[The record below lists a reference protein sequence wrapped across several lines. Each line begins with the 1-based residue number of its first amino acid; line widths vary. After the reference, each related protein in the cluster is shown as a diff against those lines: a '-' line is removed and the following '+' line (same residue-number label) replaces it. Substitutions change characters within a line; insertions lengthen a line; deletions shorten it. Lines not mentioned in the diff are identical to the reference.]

1 MAFTSPVTVGAVL
14 SCGFC
19 SDELFSEAG
28 FDEDCEAAEEEAGL
42 LLSLWGL
49 DEDSGFEEEVLLLSA
64 AELLSGGLELALA
77 NRRLSGRLLFWICS
91 LLILYRL
98 KQRSFPLKKAPRRA
112 QLCRVRL
119 FCCLHKLS

>member
-49 DEDSGFEEEVLLLSA
+49 DEDSDFEEEVLLLSA
-64 AELLSGGLELALA
+64 AELLSEGLELALSKA
-77 NRRLSGRLLFWICS
+77 LLSGTELSSLCS
-91 LLILYRL
+91 PILM
-98 KQRSFPLKKAPRRA
+98 
-112 QLCRVRL
+112 
-119 FCCLHKLS
+119 